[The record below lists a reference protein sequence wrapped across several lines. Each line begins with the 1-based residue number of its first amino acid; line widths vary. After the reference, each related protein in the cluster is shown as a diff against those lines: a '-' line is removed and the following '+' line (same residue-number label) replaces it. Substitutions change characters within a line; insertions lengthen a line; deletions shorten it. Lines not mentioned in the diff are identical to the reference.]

1 MALPKSLLDLARDP
15 NVHPEKFAA
24 LVTAYHV
31 EQEINATLAFQ
42 AAFLKMQPEI
52 PVIDEHGTI
61 TYRDGRTGTYATNE
75 DIQIAIAPILNRH
88 GFTLT
93 FSTQYPSQYAIRV
106 EGILTHKKGHS
117 KSSFFESQADGSG
130 GKTFAQG
137 RGSIISYGHR
147 YCTVDLLNLVT
158 KGEDNDGATGGEG
171 LAFVNPETLPTNARA
186 VYYRLAEAATG
197 GLGSLQSVWSEL
209 HQADRE
215 LIGVAAF
222 EAIKRGVAV
231 SDAGA

>member
-1 MALPKSLLDLARDP
+1 MSLPKSLLALASDP
-15 NVHPEKFAA
+15 HVHPDKFAA
-24 LVTAYHV
+24 LIAAYHD
-31 EQEINATLAFQ
+31 EQKITASLAFH

-52 PVIDEHGTI
+52 PVIDENGSI
-61 TYRDGRTGTYATNE
+61 EYRDGRKGTYATNE

-117 KSSFFESQADGSG
+117 RSSFFESNADSSG

-147 YCTVDLLNLVT
+147 YTTGDLLNLVT
-158 KGEDNDGATGGEG
+158 KGADNDGATDASIA
-171 LAFVNPETLPTNARA
+171 LIQIDSLPPA
-186 VYYRLAEAATG
+186 VRSLYSRLAAASGYWPT
-197 GLGSLQSVWSEL
+197 LSEVWNEL
-209 HQADRE
+209 SPAERE
-215 LIGVAAF
+215 SIGIGAF
-222 EAIKRGVAV
+222 EQIKRMVP
-231 SDAGA
+231 S

>member
-1 MALPKSLLDLARDP
+1 MALPKSLLDLAKDP

-24 LVTAYHV
+24 LVSAYHD
-31 EQEINATLAFQ
+31 ERKMNAALAFQ

-52 PVIDEHGTI
+52 PVIDENGSI
-61 TYRDGRTGTYATNE
+61 TYRDGRAGTYATNE
-75 DIQIAIAPILNRH
+75 DIQLAIAPILNRH

-117 KSSFFESQADGSG
+117 RSSFFESQADGSG

-147 YCTVDLLNLVT
+147 YTSVDLLNIVT
-158 KGEDNDGATGGEG
+158 KGADNDGASGDG
-171 LAFVNPETLPTNARA
+171 LAFVNPDTLP
-186 VYYRLAEAATG
+186 AEARVVFDALAYAARHG
-197 GLGSLQSVWSEL
+197 EL
-209 HQADRE
+209 DAEWARLSHAQRE
-215 LIGVAAF
+215 LIGVSAF
-222 EAIKRGVAV
+222 EAIKRMVP
-231 SDAGA
+231 S

>member
-1 MALPKSLLDLARDP
+1 MSLPKSLLDLAKDP
-15 NVHPEKFAA
+15 NVHPDKFAA
-24 LVTAYHV
+24 LVSAYHD
-31 EQEINATLAFQ
+31 ERKMAAALAFQ

-52 PVIDEHGTI
+52 PVIDENGTI

-75 DIQIAIAPILNRH
+75 DIQLAIAPILNRH

-117 KSSFFESQADGSG
+117 RSSFFESQADGSG

-158 KGEDNDGATGGEG
+158 KGEDNDGASGGEG

-186 VYYRLAEAATG
+186 VYHRLAEASTMGMAA
-197 GLGSLQSVWSEL
+197 LELAWADL

-215 LIGVAAF
+215 LIGVSAF
-222 EAIKRGVAV
+222 DAIKRMVVPA
-231 SDAGA
+231 